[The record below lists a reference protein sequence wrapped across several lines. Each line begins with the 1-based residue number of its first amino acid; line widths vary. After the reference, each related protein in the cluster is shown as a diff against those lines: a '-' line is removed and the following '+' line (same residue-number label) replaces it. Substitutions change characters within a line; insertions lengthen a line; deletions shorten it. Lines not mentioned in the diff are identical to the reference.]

1 MAKSA
6 KGKIDW
12 AKWLNPTTA
21 RHQFGTVAIFL
32 IAGGTLLLVV
42 LPSRLLVPWS
52 GALHY
57 VPMGVLWWVGA
68 LPFGLFAILYWLLI
82 ECRGLVCDKRMINIH
97 FAVTLV
103 WLLDLVRLVFSW
115 QHSLLVRLPALQFSD
130 YLVEIGVLFAVCCV
144 FFLLAL
150 GSAHR
155 QQTK

>member
-1 MAKSA
+1 MAIVA
-6 KGKIDW
+6 KDKIGW

-32 IAGGTLLLVV
+32 LAGGILLLVV
-42 LPSRLLVPWS
+42 MPSRLLVPWS

-57 VPMGVLWWVGA
+57 VPMGVLWWLGA
-68 LPFGLFAILYWLLI
+68 LPFGLFAILYWLFV
-82 ECRGLVCDKRMINIH
+82 EGRGLVCNKRMVNIH
-97 FAVTLV
+97 FALTLV

-115 QHSLLVRLPALQFSD
+115 QNSLLARLPVLQLSD
-130 YLVEIGVLFAVCCV
+130 YLVEIGILFAVCCV

-155 QQTK
+155 EEVK